1 MFFSMFFSKNTCTLI
16 LPSCSQALST
26 KEMLKFHTKECFKIN
41 DKRRIIMP
49 KKDEYVKLRNYERK
63 TILSFI
69 IHADFGSIK

>member
-1 MFFSMFFSKNTCTLI
+1 
-16 LPSCSQALST
+16 
-26 KEMLKFHTKECFKIN
+26 MLKFHTKECLKIN

-69 IHADFGSIK
+69 IHADFESIK